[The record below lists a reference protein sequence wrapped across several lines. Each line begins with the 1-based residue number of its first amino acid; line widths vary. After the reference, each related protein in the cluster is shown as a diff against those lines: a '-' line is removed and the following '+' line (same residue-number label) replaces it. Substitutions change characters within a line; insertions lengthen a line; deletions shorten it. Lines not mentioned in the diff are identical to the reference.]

1 MKKTLS
7 WLIVLAM
14 VFAMIPA
21 VFAAEESEAKTFT
34 KVAATDV
41 TEGTYLIYGISAQA
55 MSDGTN
61 SAFMTSENPA
71 SERQGGVNLT
81 IEGDSVTTDDT
92 TAMWELIAG
101 EGGFY
106 IKSVAEGKY
115 LYYTGT
121 SNKISET
128 DSLETAQVW
137 SIVERTSDAGNGYT
151 LSNGTRYLSCNRF
164 GTSPNNYMGF
174 ATYATNTNCACL
186 IEFYKLDE
194 AAEEEPEIP
203 VEPETPAG
211 DLVLG
216 DNVLTMEANASVLEQ
231 TYIATEAGTLT
242 FEFTK
247 LAYQGTQGMTDK
259 PVAEAFAGAND
270 TTPWFTV
277 TIDGVG
283 LAAKYKGAVEVE
295 AGQTV
300 TLKVEHTGTPYFLGK
315 VREMTVNLALEAGSS
330 EGDDVVEP
338 IEGEIFNVETT
349 DNNGYFDTYTFVAP
363 VSGEYTF
370 HIPAGLGL
378 HTPEAF
384 GNFEQPIIDYYDNA
398 DGYIHVIDLYAGQ
411 EYEVMV
417 GAQEKAEWEI
427 IYTVVEKEVE
437 RPTEPG
443 APVEPPVEGSTV
455 IEGSASINSE
465 TLYSYEVEANGTLTI
480 NAASIHFTYGDL
492 SNGVPYTNGFLVL
505 VVNGVEVDS
514 VNAGVYTMDVLAG
527 ETVTIK
533 VLVKTSMYQ
542 GTTVDLVLELAQEVP
557 AAPSVELGTTEIA
570 LDTIYN
576 FVATEAG
583 TLKID
588 ASTGSGISSGVY
600 PPAWLI
606 LDVNGEAVDGSA
618 KGVYEIEVVAGDV
631 VAIQVI
637 KNSSMIGNN
646 TKVNLILSMV
656 QEEVVVPPAGN
667 GTGTEADPFIIDELP
682 ATLTGTLS
690 MDGEFH
696 KYIAEKDGVIVA
708 EYAGFLVTVKVN
720 GENKNLPLTVV
731 AGDEIVFNPWSMSST
746 ASYELKL
753 SYEVE
758 EPEQPEEP
766 EEPEVGSGSGTQN
779 DPIILSS
786 ENQTVEHAGGDLYY
800 QWIAPAD
807 GTLKVTFNG
816 GACLLTGSSVGSW
829 ETMDGG
835 RMLEVA
841 KGDKISINFW
851 SGTAFTIAFEEASEE
866 FNGILLEGNSVELK
880 RGDASLYAWTASADG
895 KFIVE
900 IKSSTF
906 RYGYTLTVNGQTM
919 GTNDV
924 KELILDVKAGD
935 LIIVEFTTNAGAS
948 TDWVMTLSGEM
959 YDGSCRH
966 EYVDGFCTKCGEA
979 KEPDGTK
986 DYPFIMGNQN
996 ETYAYEST
1004 PAWFQFTAEA
1014 DTTLTIK
1021 TDWTKYH
1028 MLMNATIDGASISP
1042 TSVTENGYKIYTIEV
1057 KAGSVLKF
1065 SVYATTS
1072 SADEMIVE
1080 VQQQVACQHTNTRV
1094 EGAVEADCG
1103 NAGHTGKTVCA
1114 DCGEEISAGEVI
1126 PATGEHNFIEGSC
1139 GICGEADPD
1148 YVPECEHNYVDGV
1161 CTNCGEADPDYVP
1174 EQPDEPSNPGT
1185 GSMNILAI
1193 ALIAMMSATAVVVT
1207 AKKSDEE

>member
-1 MKKTLS
+1 
-7 WLIVLAM
+7 
-14 VFAMIPA
+14 
-21 VFAAEESEAKTFT
+21 
-34 KVAATDV
+34 
-41 TEGTYLIYGISAQA
+41 
-55 MSDGTN
+55 
-61 SAFMTSENPA
+61 
-71 SERQGGVNLT
+71 
-81 IEGDSVTTDDT
+81 
-92 TAMWELIAG
+92 
-101 EGGFY
+101 
-106 IKSVAEGKY
+106 
-115 LYYTGT
+115 
-121 SNKISET
+121 
-128 DSLETAQVW
+128 
-137 SIVERTSDAGNGYT
+137 
-151 LSNGTRYLSCNRF
+151 
-164 GTSPNNYMGF
+164 
-174 ATYATNTNCACL
+174 
-186 IEFYKLDE
+186 
-194 AAEEEPEIP
+194 
-203 VEPETPAG
+203 
-211 DLVLG
+211 
-216 DNVLTMEANASVLEQ
+216 
-231 TYIATEAGTLT
+231 
-242 FEFTK
+242 
-247 LAYQGTQGMTDK
+247 
-259 PVAEAFAGAND
+259 
-270 TTPWFTV
+270 
-277 TIDGVG
+277 
-283 LAAKYKGAVEVE
+283 
-295 AGQTV
+295 
-300 TLKVEHTGTPYFLGK
+300 
-315 VREMTVNLALEAGSS
+315 
-330 EGDDVVEP
+330 
-338 IEGEIFNVETT
+338 
-349 DNNGYFDTYTFVAP
+349 
-363 VSGEYTF
+363 
-370 HIPAGLGL
+370 
-378 HTPEAF
+378 
-384 GNFEQPIIDYYDNA
+384 
-398 DGYIHVIDLYAGQ
+398 
-411 EYEVMV
+411 
-417 GAQEKAEWEI
+417 
-427 IYTVVEKEVE
+427 
-437 RPTEPG
+437 
-443 APVEPPVEGSTV
+443 
-455 IEGSASINSE
+455 
-465 TLYSYEVEANGTLTI
+465 
-480 NAASIHFTYGDL
+480 
-492 SNGVPYTNGFLVL
+492 
-505 VVNGVEVDS
+505 
-514 VNAGVYTMDVLAG
+514 
-527 ETVTIK
+527 
-533 VLVKTSMYQ
+533 
-542 GTTVDLVLELAQEVP
+542 
-557 AAPSVELGTTEIA
+557 
-570 LDTIYN
+570 
-576 FVATEAG
+576 
-583 TLKID
+583 
-588 ASTGSGISSGVY
+588 
-600 PPAWLI
+600 
-606 LDVNGEAVDGSA
+606 
-618 KGVYEIEVVAGDV
+618 
-631 VAIQVI
+631 
-637 KNSSMIGNN
+637 MIGNN